1 MRSLKSLAPL
11 VLCFALA
18 CDDDNTSS
26 SHDLSAPSDLSSSCP
41 TIPYDTGVCHDLITQ
56 VDAWVASHASCQ
68 VDADCGTAAYSF
80 IWNSQTCAFGPPDSV
95 SCSGYNVS
103 NDGLDHMKELF
114 DEMKQ
119 QRCEGAGVCT
129 GQALSSKC
137 CKNVCVSSFSS
148 C

>member
-1 MRSLKSLAPL
+1 MNTPRIAHFAAAIVLALAGGCTAPL
-11 VLCFALA
+11 VG
-18 CDDDNTSS
+18 DNAEASS
-26 SHDLSAPSDLSSSCP
+26 GLFNRPPITTLPPARP
-41 TIPYDTGVCHDLITQ
+41 T
-56 VDAWVASHASCQ
+56 VACQ
-68 VDADCGTAAYSF
+68 VDCGTAAYSF
-80 IWNSQTCAFGPPDSV
+80 IWNSQTCTFGPPDSV